1 MLYNLLS
8 KLDKTISINRVSAHC
23 DVPCGIY
30 DPMVAQIAALTVIR
44 EVDQLTEL
52 HNKDELSLNDK
63 ANFSRMVSVK
73 EEHCNK
79 VKEEIRIIWGD
90 FIKQPQLDAYPQLH
104 TLVHEIMLAGSAA
117 KQHVDKDA
125 ALKLLDKVNE
135 FAEIFWAI
143 KGVKTYRANAPY
155 APAAE
160 VVYPDLKAEL

>member
-1 MLYNLLS
+1 MLHHLLS
-8 KLDKTISINRVSAHC
+8 KLNKTVNFQHVSAHC

-44 EVDQLTEL
+44 EVDQLLEL
-52 HNKDELSLNDK
+52 NSKAEQSLNDH
-63 ANFSRMVSVK
+63 ANFSRIVAVK

-117 KQHVDKDA
+117 KQHVDREA
-125 ALKLLDKVNE
+125 AVKLLNKVNE
-135 FAEIFWAI
+135 FAEIFWTI
-143 KGVKTYRANAPY
+143 KGIKTYRANAPY

-160 VVYPDLKAEL
+160 VVYPDLKV

>member
-1 MLYNLLS
+1 MLFNLLS
-8 KLDKTISINRVSAHC
+8 KLDKKLAFNRVSAHC

-44 EVDQLTEL
+44 EVDQLNEL
-52 HNKDELSLNDK
+52 HAKAEPSLNDH
-63 ANFSRMVSVK
+63 ANFSRMVAVK

-104 TLVHEIMLAGSAA
+104 GLVHEIMLAGSAA
-117 KQHVDKDA
+117 KQHVDKA
-125 ALKLLDKVNE
+125 AAEKLLDKVNE

-160 VVYPDLKAEL
+160 VVYPDLKG